1 MVVACTQPP
10 AVTAV
15 ADIVIGVLFGLGMI
29 DEGMVVKFRKGVKLC
44 NIIKDR
50 IIQKHFQESKLIIDF
65 LLYNILCHDVICD
78 IKKN

>member
-1 MVVACTQPP
+1 MLKKNPGIISWNLSA
-10 AVTAV
+10 
-15 ADIVIGVLFGLGMI
+15 LI
-29 DEGMVVKFRKGVKLC
+29 DERMVVKFRKGVKLC